1 MQTIFEPAVKLLME
15 RGSRID
21 YPDEANQTP
30 YLKLYNS
37 RLDEIAE
44 ILRENGANIN
54 QMSRAG
60 VFVLKIAL
68 LRRDDAEIR
77 RLVGLGADINLK
89 DQHGRNLLHIAIN
102 MSSSTADATFE
113 TEQLLIDLG
122 VKINERDI
130 RGRVPLHYAFVKL
143 KQYNDS
149 SQIDPIETV
158 SSLCACKELE
168 IEVPDK
174 W

>member
-1 MQTIFEPAVKLLME
+1 
-15 RGSRID
+15 
-21 YPDEANQTP
+21 
-30 YLKLYNS
+30 
-37 RLDEIAE
+37 
-44 ILRENGANIN
+44 
-54 QMSRAG
+54 MSKAG

-68 LRRDDAEIR
+68 LRRDDDEIK
-77 RLVGLGADINLK
+77 RLVGLGAEINLK

-122 VKINERDI
+122 VELNVRDI

-143 KQYNDS
+143 KQHGDS
-149 SQIDPIETV
+149 TQIDPIETV
-158 SSLCACKELE
+158 SSLCARKDLD

-174 W
+174 WNKTPLHYAAQRSATISSLYILQRGA